1 MCGYCLW
8 VLFES
13 KSLFLEKFCFA
24 RVRKNERKNEEME
37 ALCVEEKMKNEEM
50 RRIERKKTKK
60 KEKRV

>member
-1 MCGYCLW
+1 MK
-8 VLFES
+8 E
-13 KSLFLEKFCFA
+13 
-24 RVRKNERKNEEME
+24 KNEEME